1 MVGSECVE
9 RTPTQQGPGLFVLRA
24 TKVME
29 GRHHKAATLPRKF
42 IDRSRPA
49 AIVAAM
55 SESPLLPVTRLFC
68 ASLGF
73 TVARTLPAATSFY
86 SWFTK
91 SGLKMAEHRGYGQSA
106 CKMFGLVP
114 APKLSVPAMAL
125 SGVAFLALLILPCLS
140 STPDAWRAPML
151 GAALVP
157 YHLYFSQLY
166 CEAHIGAHV
175 TVLVP
180 PALLLLA
187 LSPSLDASSANADAT
202 AAFTCWL
209 MKIVLTSAYCGAGV
223 CKLTHS
229 LKSLHRG
236 GVPWWSGST
245 LQAFLFEAM
254 FISNKD
260 THTSFGVP
268 TPFSYYL
275 QKLHYLNPRTIL
287 LPASIG
293 ALAFETLAPLL
304 LLAPAAFASI
314 PFALSG
320 LAFHY
325 GIALLQNI
333 DFLSWWGPAYAFLLL
348 DPAAWA
354 TGSPA
359 ETILSSFTSSSSS
372 PAILSATSFKLHST
386 FDYVSIDLKSSS
398 CNADHLSLFNS
409 AAAAYD
415 AAPIRSSLAILYVTI
430 HVLAVIILRFFPS
443 VEILPLS
450 SFPMFGAPHNLFD
463 RKSRKWLWLT
473 DKPHATGTLKNYA
486 FPFCRAHTVLPEEL
500 PKLPFKYLLYGHGG
514 GDEGKADATLHTN
527 LEMTNELTAASI
539 QSQA

>member
-1 MVGSECVE
+1 
-9 RTPTQQGPGLFVLRA
+9 
-24 TKVME
+24 
-29 GRHHKAATLPRKF
+29 
-42 IDRSRPA
+42 
-49 AIVAAM
+49 M
-55 SESPLLPVTRLFC
+55 SDSPLLPVTRLFC

-304 LLAPAAFASI
+304 LLAPHLRLHPLRPLRPRLPLRHRAPSEHRLPLVVGPSVRLPA
-314 PFALSG
+314 PRPRRMG
-320 LAFHY
+320 YRLAGGYHPLVLH
-325 GIALLQNI
+325 GI
-333 DFLSWWGPAYAFLLL
+333 
-348 DPAAWA
+348 
-354 TGSPA
+354 
-359 ETILSSFTSSSSS
+359 
-372 PAILSATSFKLHST
+372 
-386 FDYVSIDLKSSS
+386 
-398 CNADHLSLFNS
+398 
-409 AAAAYD
+409 
-415 AAPIRSSLAILYVTI
+415 
-430 HVLAVIILRFFPS
+430 VII
-443 VEILPLS
+443 IAGHPL
-450 SFPMFGAPHNLFD
+450 GDIVQAPLD
-463 RKSRKWLWLT
+463 
-473 DKPHATGTLKNYA
+473 
-486 FPFCRAHTVLPEEL
+486 V
-500 PKLPFKYLLYGHGG
+500 
-514 GDEGKADATLHTN
+514 
-527 LEMTNELTAASI
+527 
-539 QSQA
+539 